1 MATESERSVS
11 IADRDRR
18 FSDLRSAAI
27 KRIRYLEY
35 LAWFRG
41 WVSRKDL
48 IDRFDIGP
56 TAASSDFS
64 TYTEAYEANLIYDL
78 KQKRYTCSKSFK
90 PAFHHNLERVL
101 HSLSEASVDGGPNDA
116 AHIPVATAPNIQ
128 RPMAADV
135 VAAISRAISTR
146 SEVIASYVSLSTGGA
161 QRRLV
166 PLALVTDGFQ
176 WRVRCKDR
184 EKDFRDYMLVRF
196 QSVRCGIW
204 GSGADVALSDD
215 AQWKAVVEMQLRP
228 HPKNRY
234 QDAVRRSFNFDSND
248 TLRVRA
254 RVSELGYLIRQW
266 PIDVTSDAVLEGSA
280 YQLHLANSNQLRE
293 QIRTVQEDP
302 WILDAL
308 VDEQE
313 EIAEGQRRSA

>member
-1 MATESERSVS
+1 MATESGRSVS
-11 IADRDRR
+11 IADRARR
-18 FSDLRSAAI
+18 FSVLRSAAI

-48 IDRFDIGP
+48 MDRFDIGP

-64 TYTEAYEANLIYDL
+64 TYTEAYKANLIYDL
-78 KQKRYTCSKSFK
+78 KQKRYTCAQSFR

-101 HSLSEASVDGGPNDA
+101 HSLSEASVDGGPSGA

-146 SEVIASYVSLSTGGA
+146 SEVHASYVSLSTGEA
-161 QRRLV
+161 ERRLV

-196 QSVRCGIW
+196 ESVRCGTW

-215 AQWKAVVEMQLRP
+215 AQWKALVEMRLRP

-234 QDAVRRSFNFDSND
+234 QDAVRRSFDFDSDD
-248 TLRVRA
+248 TLRVQA

-266 PIDVTSDAVLEGSA
+266 PIDVTRDALLEGSA
-280 YQLHLANSNQLRE
+280 YQLHLANSHQLRE
-293 QIRTVQEDP
+293 QIRAVQEDS

-313 EIAEGQRRSA
+313 EIAKGQRR